1 MKEPRWPLWP
11 AEPLTSYVLL
21 LSLSV
26 PISDHI
32 HIWYSMCCSVQF
44 TLLSPFQGDSHPDI
58 LLCCLFLQIKSDK
71 IFTGEVIYKL
81 EGPGV
86 DQDPKN
92 LFEIDDKTG
101 WIRSMIPLDREKY
114 RSFTVQLTGET
125 LALLPLTRK
134 LYYVAAGQPEPFF
147 CLGNKECHMT

>member
-1 MKEPRWPLWP
+1 
-11 AEPLTSYVLL
+11 
-21 LSLSV
+21 
-26 PISDHI
+26 
-32 HIWYSMCCSVQF
+32 MCCCSPSLFPSVTTFTSGTLCAVQF

-58 LLCCLFLQIKSDK
+58 LLCCLLLQIKSDK

-86 DQDPKN
+86 DQDPKD

>member
-1 MKEPRWPLWP
+1 MTTF
-11 AEPLTSYVLL
+11 TSGTLCAVL
-21 LSLSV
+21 
-26 PISDHI
+26 
-32 HIWYSMCCSVQF
+32 F

-86 DQDPKN
+86 DQDPKD

-125 LALLPLTRK
+125 
-134 LYYVAAGQPEPFF
+134 
-147 CLGNKECHMT
+147 

>member
-1 MKEPRWPLWP
+1 ML
-11 AEPLTSYVLL
+11 
-21 LSLSV
+21 
-26 PISDHI
+26 
-32 HIWYSMCCSVQF
+32 
-44 TLLSPFQGDSHPDI
+44 
-58 LLCCLFLQIKSDK
+58 LQIKSDK

-86 DQDPKN
+86 DQDPKD

-125 LALLPLTRK
+125 
-134 LYYVAAGQPEPFF
+134 
-147 CLGNKECHMT
+147 